1 MSGGKAGLLTLD
13 RTEVLQI
20 YERLVR
26 DFENSGDPI
35 HPAGIR
41 DDHLLESAISRQH
54 VSISN
59 ILKYPDPPSNAATL
73 GFGLCNTH
81 PFYNGNK
88 RTALV
93 SILVHLDK
101 NKQCLWGTNEEQLYD
116 FILAVANHGVAEWVT
131 RQLGL
136 KLEYEPGEGR
146 TEIEVRAIATWLAHH
161 AEPVRRG
168 EERIITYKEL
178 RKILRRFGY
187 ELENPADSY
196 IHVVHYGPDGR
207 SKSIDTIWYPGDAR
221 EVSISAIKRVR
232 EKCGLTEEDG
242 IDSKVFYG
250 RHAIPIDSFIN
261 RYRLVLRRLA
271 DA

>member
-1 MSGGKAGLLTLD
+1 MELLMLD

-26 DFENSGDPI
+26 DFDASDDPI

-41 DDHLLESAISRQH
+41 DHHLLESAIGRQY

-59 ILKYPDPPSNAATL
+59 ILKYPDPPSSAATL

-101 NKQCLWGTNEEQLYD
+101 NKLCLWGTNQDKLYE
-116 FILAVANHGVAEWVT
+116 FILAVANHRVAEWVAE
-131 RQLGL
+131 QLDL
-136 KLEYEPGEGR
+136 RLEFEPGEGNA
-146 TEIEVRAIATWLAHH
+146 EIDVRMMAAWLSHH

-168 EERIITYKEL
+168 EGRIITYREL
-178 RKILRRFGY
+178 RRILRRFGY

-196 IHVVHYGPDGR
+196 IHIVYYGPDGHA
-207 SKSIDTIWYPGDAR
+207 KNIDTISYRGVTRD
-221 EVSISAIKRVR
+221 VSIAAIKRVR
-232 EKCGLTEEDG
+232 EKCGLTEENG
-242 IDSKVFYG
+242 IDSDVFYG
-250 RHAIPIDSFIN
+250 KRAMPIDGFIN